1 MAALAFHWLNRR
13 LVRNQA
19 IGPAGAGWVGSN
31 DPLDVPDRFSARH
44 APAFRPKPEVMCK
57 KCGNEWTAT
66 SGIVAGPSTFHEVI
80 GDLLLLCSECGMQ
93 HVIPESI
100 ICENE

>member
-1 MAALAFHWLNRR
+1 MWKETDTLIVERVDWRYVAANEKAYRSD
-13 LVRNQA
+13 VTA
-19 IGPAGAGWVGSN
+19 PIPIGIGQI
-31 DPLDVPDRFSARH
+31 
-44 APAFRPKPEVMCK
+44 EVMCK
-57 KCGNEWTAT
+57 KCGNEWIAT